1 MPWRKR
7 IPAPGFRRVTGA
19 WLRAGAGVV
28 VVRYR
33 QGGGGQTGSYDE
45 TPIVEAQSAWHHV
58 CEGPCASRAGASRD
72 VMEKWPWRFL
82 SGPAQQKKVKRKM
95 AARLAEYKHEH
106 EHSVLQKKRDVKQ
119 SMWSRTGSWNMEHGA
134 TNTKGSAADG
144 RVRDMDHRP

>member
-1 MPWRKR
+1 MASCMRGTMCVSGRGKS
-7 IPAPGFRRVTGA
+7 RRDGKVA
-19 WLRAGAGVV
+19 VAFLIWAGTA
-28 VVRYR
+28 
-33 QGGGGQTGSYDE
+33 
-45 TPIVEAQSAWHHV
+45 
-58 CEGPCASRAGASRD
+58 
-72 VMEKWPWRFL
+72 
-82 SGPAQQKKVKRKM
+82 KKVKRKM